1 MDDFD
6 YVPQFS
12 INMSTAAPKISE
24 YDYPPERRERE
35 YKPQIEKRVT
45 IEESLNKTRIAIAIV
60 AALIVVFTM
69 LSSVIFL
76 NKQIV
81 ENDKM
86 ISKLSGEVSQAKAE
100 NVRLNAELGSI
111 ISADKIQKYAVTV
124 LGMQQAERYQIHYFE
139 DRDGDK
145 VVVAGGKASSV
156 DT

>member
-6 YVPQFS
+6 FVPQF
-12 INMSTAAPKISE
+12 NTSTAAPKISE
-24 YDYPPERRERE
+24 FDYPPARREQIN
-35 YKPQIEKRVT
+35 KPGIVKRTT
-45 IEESLNKTRIAIAIV
+45 IEESLNKTKIAIAIV
-60 AALIVVFTM
+60 GAMIAVFVM
-69 LSSVIFL
+69 LSTVIFL

-81 ENDKM
+81 ENEK
-86 ISKLSGEVSQAKAE
+86 IITRLTGEVSQAKAE
-100 NVRLNAELGSI
+100 NVRLNAEMGSI